1 MEQNKKLGIEIKEDI
16 EQQLKVKVYEN
27 NLLSLLEIVD
37 INNLQPLYCNS
48 TNTCFYNNQYITYIS
63 KCIYSNSLRY
73 SMLMAK
79 ANEFVITYNINNI
92 RQPEMVYLTIKPLV
106 TIELEKGYL
115 FINKLLDNVEML

>member
-63 KCIYSNSLRY
+63 KCIYSNSLKY